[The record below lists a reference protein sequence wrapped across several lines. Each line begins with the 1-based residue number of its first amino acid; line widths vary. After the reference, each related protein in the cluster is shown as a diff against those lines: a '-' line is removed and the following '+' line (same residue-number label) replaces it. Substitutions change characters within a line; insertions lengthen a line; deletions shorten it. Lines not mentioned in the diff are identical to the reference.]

1 MVASAPPHRPPASSP
16 RLPTLFALGQ
26 FRRVVLAGLA
36 SGTLR
41 WLELLAIGVFVF
53 AATGR
58 AFDVAWF
65 FFLRMLPMLGLGIAI
80 GTALGYVELRRLYR
94 SALLALACTYLVL
107 FALEASSLLRLW
119 HVGVGCVL
127 SGLFWALDLPLRRL
141 MLMDA
146 VGAERVTGAMGW
158 EAAAQNLT
166 RVVGPFVGGTVFAAL
181 GLGGIYLLGSAMAV
195 GLWAYAG
202 RLSPV
207 ARAMDR
213 GGAGF
218 VETVRE
224 GIGFARGHPLVWL
237 VLASTLVVNMFGF
250 SYATLVP
257 VIAVGSFG
265 VGEVLV
271 GAMMASE
278 GMGAFLGALLIAA
291 LRLRRGQAAV
301 YAAACV
307 AFLLAVHLFARSG
320 SYDAALVILF
330 LAGLGIA
337 GFNTMQSAILLMAS
351 PPALRPRVMGLLA
364 CAIGT
369 MPLGVLA
376 LGALSSRLGAER
388 ALALWTLIGL
398 VALGAIF
405 AAALLQAWR
414 KRRLS
419 TDRCEPA

>member
-1 MVASAPPHRPPASSP
+1 MAAPAPPHRHRSPSP
-16 RLPTLFALGQ
+16 RLFANAQ
-26 FRRVVLAGLA
+26 FRRVLLAGLA

-58 AFDVAWF
+58 AFDVALF

-94 SALLALACTYLVL
+94 LALVALALTYLVL
-107 FALEASSLLRLW
+107 FTLEAASLLRLW

-146 VGAERVTGAMGW
+146 VGAERVTAAMGW

-166 RVVGPFVGGTVFAAL
+166 RVVGPFAGGAVFAVL
-181 GLGGIYLLGSAMAV
+181 GLGGTYLVGFAMAA
-195 GLWAYAG
+195 GLWVYAA
-202 RLSPV
+202 RLAPV
-207 ARAMDR
+207 ARALER

-218 VETVRE
+218 VDTVRE
-224 GIGFARGHPLVWL
+224 GFAFARGHPLVWL

-271 GAMMASE
+271 GVMMASE

-291 LRLRRGQAAV
+291 LRLRRGQAVV
-301 YAAACV
+301 YATACV
-307 AFLLAVHLFARSG
+307 AFLLAIQFFARSG

-351 PPALRPRVMGLLA
+351 PPALRARVMGLLA

-398 VALGAIF
+398 LALGAVF
-405 AAALLQAWR
+405 AAALVQALR
-414 KRRLS
+414 KRGLPGNRSGL
-419 TDRCEPA
+419 A